1 MDRTIDV
8 YTIGFTKKSAETF
21 FNFLKQSNIKT
32 LIDVR
37 LNNVSQLAGFA
48 KRDDLKFFL
57 SELCGAEYIHAP
69 ELAPTK
75 DILNAYKKGDMPWKA
90 YEDKFLNLM
99 GQRNIERSIKPT
111 LLDHGCLLCS
121 EHEPH
126 LCHRRLVVEYLNQH
140 SELDLKVKHLY

>member
-1 MDRTIDV
+1 MKI
-8 YTIGFTKKSAETF
+8 YTIGFTKKNAQTF
-21 FNFLKQSNIKT
+21 FGFIKREKVST

-57 SELCGAEYIHAP
+57 QELCDTNYIHLP
-69 ELAPTK
+69 DLAPTK
-75 DILNAYKKGDMPWKA
+75 DILNAYKKGDMSWEK

-99 GQRNIERSIKPT
+99 SKRNIERIVKKS
-111 LLDHGCLLCS
+111 LLENGCLLCS

-126 LCHRRLVVEYLNQH
+126 LCHRRLVVEYLNDTTD
-140 SELDLKVKHLY
+140 LDLEVKHLF

>member
-1 MDRTIDV
+1 MKI
-8 YTIGFTKKSAETF
+8 YTIGFTQKNAEKF
-21 FNFLKQSNIKT
+21 FGFLKSSNVKT

-48 KRDDLKFFL
+48 KKDDLKFFL
-57 SELCGAEYIHAP
+57 KELCGTEYIHSP

-75 DILNAYKKGDMPWKA
+75 NILNAYKKGDISWGA

-99 GQRNIERSIKPT
+99 AQRSVEKSINPA

-126 LCHRRLVVEYLNQH
+126 FCHRRLVVEYLNEH
-140 SELDLKVKHLY
+140 SNLDLKVKHLF

>member
-1 MDRTIDV
+1 MNI
-8 YTIGFTKKSAETF
+8 YTIGFTKKNAETF
-21 FNFLKQSNIKT
+21 FNFIKTSNIST

-57 SELCGAEYIHAP
+57 HELCNTEYVHIP

-75 DILNAYKKGDMPWKA
+75 DILNAYKKGEMSWEK

-99 GQRNIERSIKPT
+99 SQRHIESMIKPD
-111 LLDHGCLLCS
+111 LLENGCLLCS

-126 LCHRRLVVEYLNQH
+126 LCHRRLVVEYLNEN
-140 SELDLKVKHLY
+140 SDMKLIVKHLY

>member
-1 MDRTIDV
+1 MDI
-8 YTIGFTKKSAETF
+8 YTIGFTQKNAEKF
-21 FNFLKQSNIKT
+21 FKFLRISGTKT

-48 KRDDLKFFL
+48 KKDDLKFFL
-57 SELCGAEYIHAP
+57 RELCGAEYVHSP

-75 DILNAYKKGDMPWKA
+75 DILNAYKKGEMPWNV
-90 YEDKFLNLM
+90 YEDRFLNLM
-99 GQRNIERSIKPT
+99 AQRNIEKSIKSE

-126 LCHRRLVVEYLNQH
+126 FCHRRLVVEYLNEH
-140 SELDLKVKHLY
+140 SNLNLKVKHLY

>member
-1 MDRTIDV
+1 MIKV
-8 YTIGFTKKSAETF
+8 YTIGFTKISAEAF
-21 FNFLKQSNIKT
+21 FCALRSENIST

-57 SELCGAEYIHAP
+57 HELCGIGYVHVP

-75 DILNAYKKGDMPWKA
+75 DILNAYQKGEMSWEK
-90 YEDKFLNLM
+90 YEDKFLNLLS
-99 GQRNIERSIKPT
+99 QRHIERTVKSSF
-111 LLDHGCLLCS
+111 LENGCLLCS

-126 LCHRRLVVEYLNQH
+126 LCHRRLVVEYLNNN
-140 SELDLKVKHLY
+140 SDMDLRVKHLY